1 YLTHCDAQGFSRATR
16 ARRLSSIRQFSRFAL
31 EEGWRDDDP
40 AIRIAGPGRAKR
52 LPTTLDR
59 AEIDAM
65 LTAAPTLGRTEADKV
80 RNRLMIELLYATGMR
95 VSELVEL
102 PVAGCRGDPA
112 VLLFDEPVNGLD
124 PEGIRWFRGLLS
136 QLAAE
141 GRTVLVSSHLMHEI
155 QTVADHVIV
164 IGRGRLLADMSM
176 AELAAR
182 YTGGIRVV
190 ASDTTPLTAA
200 LVSAGAEVRS
210 ADGAL
215 LVSGLEAA
223 HVGEIA
229 LRCGIALRELTPQH
243 TSLEEVFM
251 ELTAAATPHRSG
263 SIPASE
269 RSQA

>member
-1 YLTHCDAQGFSRATR
+1 AELSGMEFSNAYAIAPEFTTLTKTAYYSFATFYREDGSVLEGAGSRRGRSVIARALLREKVYCVLDRADAETR
-16 ARRLSSIRQFSRFAL
+16 ARMRRGQPNFFLTFDRLGIDPFTQRFPITLLL
-31 EEGWRDDDP
+31 EG
-40 AIRIAGPGRAKR
+40 
-52 LPTTLDR
+52 T
-59 AEIDAM
+59 
-65 LTAAPTLGRTEADKV
+65 V
-80 RNRLMIELLYATGMR
+80 RG
-95 VSELVEL
+95 
-102 PVAGCRGDPA
+102 
-112 VLLFDEPVNGLD
+112 
-124 PEGIRWFRGLLS
+124 
-136 QLAAE
+136 
-141 GRTVLVSSHLMHEI
+141 
-155 QTVADHVIV
+155 
-164 IGRGRLLADMSM
+164 
-176 AELAAR
+176 
-182 YTGGIRVV
+182 TGGIRVV